1 MLQTSLPDDEHKFPY
16 GGLPKKNF
24 IFAKTMETHFFITG
38 TSRGIGRALAERLV
52 RNPFHHVVGIARHPA
67 FQHSR
72 YTHITADLTEVDKLP
87 ELAEKLFTEKPI
99 AKKLVLINNAGTLS
113 EIGYVGEIAET
124 RMIASFRVNMIAPA
138 LLCSLFIR
146 KYRHLQIPKTI
157 INVSSGAGKNPYD
170 GWATY
175 CASKAGLD
183 MFSRCV
189 QIEQDIRDLGFRI
202 FSVAPGVVDT
212 QMQQDIRQ
220 ANTEGFSRIE
230 RFRLLKENRELSTP
244 EEVAEK
250 FIHLLDNEEQYPE
263 VILDLR
269 GI

>member
-1 MLQTSLPDDEHKFPY
+1 MNTVAVWLCAFRRTDCS
-16 GGLPKKNF
+16 KKI
-24 IFAKTMETHFFITG
+24 IFAKVMETHFFITG

-52 RNPFHHVVGIARHPA
+52 KNPLNHVTGISRHPA

-72 YTHITADLTEVDKLP
+72 YTHVIADLTDVDNLP
-87 ELAEKLFTEKPI
+87 ALAKQLFTEKPT
-99 AKKLVLINNAGTLS
+99 AKRLVLINNAGTLG
-113 EIGYVGEIAET
+113 EIGYVGEIAES
-124 RMIASFRVNMIAPA
+124 RMIASFRVNLIAPA
-138 LLCSLFIR
+138 LLCSTFIR
-146 KYRHLQIPKTI
+146 AYANLRIPKTI

-170 GWATY
+170 GWAAY

-189 QIEQDIRDLGFRI
+189 QIEQDIRELGFRV

-212 QMQQDIRQ
+212 QMQQEIRQ

-244 EEVAEK
+244 EEVAAK
-250 FIHLLDNEEQYPE
+250 FIHLLDNEDQYPE

>member
-1 MLQTSLPDDEHKFPY
+1 
-16 GGLPKKNF
+16 
-24 IFAKTMETHFFITG
+24 METHFFITG

-52 RNPFHHVVGIARHPA
+52 KNPYYHVVGIARHAA

-72 YTHITADLTEVDKLP
+72 YTHVIADLTEVDQLP
-87 ELAEKLFTEKPI
+87 TLANKIFTERAS
-99 AKKLVLINNAGTLS
+99 AKRLVLINNAGTLG
-113 EIGYVGEIAET
+113 EIGYVGEISEAQL
-124 RMIASFRVNMIAPA
+124 IASFRVNMIAPA

-146 KYRHLQIPKTI
+146 HYKHLLIPKTI
-157 INVSSGAGKNPYD
+157 INVSSGAGKTPYD
-170 GWATY
+170 GWAAY
-175 CASKAGLD
+175 CAAKAGLD
-183 MFSRCV
+183 MFSRCI
-189 QIEQDIRDLGFRI
+189 QIEQDIREFGFRI

-212 QMQQDIRQ
+212 QMQQEIRR

-250 FIHLLDNEEQYPE
+250 FIHLLDNEDQYPE

-269 GI
+269 NI